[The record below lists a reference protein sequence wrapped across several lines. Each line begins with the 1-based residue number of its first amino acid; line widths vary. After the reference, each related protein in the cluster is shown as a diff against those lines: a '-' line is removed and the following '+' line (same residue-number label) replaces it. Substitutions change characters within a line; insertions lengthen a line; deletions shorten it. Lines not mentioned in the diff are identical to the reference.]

1 MVIISK
7 LQFVAVAL
15 ANAVVLA
22 GDLVETL
29 TDLVSGDLI
38 AAAQSLIL
46 GLV

>member
-7 LQFVAVAL
+7 TQFVAVAL
-15 ANAVVLA
+15 ANAVVLT

-29 TDLVSGDLI
+29 ADLVSGDLL